1 MGLGGGGGQLF
12 NLCRS
17 TTDFNLL
24 RGYPSTLLCVL
35 VEKKRERE
43 RKKNREMERKKG
55 KIERGGEVRKRT
67 EERERESFFEI
78 EREH

>member
-43 RKKNREMERKKG
+43 RKKKYKKSM
-55 KIERGGEVRKRT
+55 IEIDRQKDGQAKK
-67 EERERESFFEI
+67 
-78 EREH
+78 

>member
-1 MGLGGGGGQLF
+1 MGLGGGGGRQLF
-12 NLCRS
+12 KLCRS

-43 RKKNREMERKKG
+43 RKKKYKKSM
-55 KIERGGEVRKRT
+55 IEIDRQKDGQAKK
-67 EERERESFFEI
+67 
-78 EREH
+78 

>member
-1 MGLGGGGGQLF
+1 MGLGGGGGRQLF
-12 NLCRS
+12 KLCRS

-43 RKKNREMERKKG
+43 RAWYLLKYHERERKKLE
-55 KIERGGEVRKRT
+55 KWKERKEK
-67 EERERESFFEI
+67 
-78 EREH
+78 